1 MAAQLS
7 VRLLFLSGDEEGD
20 GGDVDCCLGLWGCHL
35 GCVAVRASVRTV
47 PLFAGGLAFYEAVL
61 AFSAAYFGVVV
72 GGVFCEVWGVWGE
85 RWGWCGFPVAFLCVS
100 GDSEGRVLVFLGGV
114 CGYLC
119 FCAEWVF
126 FGRGVTLG
134 VTERGYTFGG
144 RGVTK
149 LGAGG
154 GWLMGG
160 NVPFLWS
167 WI

>member
-1 MAAQLS
+1 M
-7 VRLLFLSGDEEGD
+7 V
-20 GGDVDCCLGLWGCHL
+20 W
-35 GCVAVRASVRTV
+35 
-47 PLFAGGLAFYEAVL
+47 
-61 AFSAAYFGVVV
+61 FS
-72 GGVFCEVWGVWGE
+72 GGVFCVFRGIRRGVFWSFF
-85 RWGWCGFPVAFLCVS
+85 C
-100 GDSEGRVLVFLGGV
+100 GV
-114 CGYLC
+114 CGCLC
-119 FCAEWVF
+119 FCAEWVI

-134 VTERGYTFGG
+134 VTERGYTFWG

>member
-72 GGVFCEVWGVWGE
+72 GGCFVRCGECGEKGGDGVVFRWRFCVFRGIRRGVFWSFWVG
-85 RWGWCGFPVAFLCVS
+85 CAVICVF
-100 GDSEGRVLVFLGGV
+100 VLNGCFLGEGLHL
-114 CGYLC
+114 GLQ
-119 FCAEWVF
+119 
-126 FGRGVTLG
+126 RGVTL
-134 VTERGYTFGG
+134 FGG
-144 RGVTK
+144 EGLQNSV
-149 LGAGG
+149 LAGG
-154 GWLMGG
+154 G
-160 NVPFLWS
+160 
-167 WI
+167 